1 MLDQTAGGITINAT
15 VPLTRT
21 DEKTIRGVL
30 QAYKVRSLLPRSLWH
45 NASHERCSCTMGT
58 S

>member
-30 QAYKVRSLLPRSLWH
+30 QAYKVR
-45 NASHERCSCTMGT
+45 
-58 S
+58 